1 MLTLLSATKRATARC
16 LASLTCII
24 LNVLVKPWP
33 SFSASKK
40 NAWVVAKWEALWEK
54 VAVLVA
60 KLWTQ
65 GPGVPEVSYST
76 PKSGGFQ
83 NKVPHSIGL
92 IEKEIRAV
100 LLEVWTLHAFLKH
113 HLPSSVFPT
122 GRQTFSKAPFL
133 KKPTNPQTIVYENDQ
148 QVCNFNTGPSLPRWE
163 LAQWLFK
170 TWGDTWSEKKGS
182 EKAP

>member
-1 MLTLLSATKRATARC
+1 MCGWYPNGKHFG
-16 LASLTCII
+16 
-24 LNVLVKPWP
+24 K
-33 SFSASKK
+33 
-40 NAWVVAKWEALWEK
+40 K

-65 GPGVPEVSYST
+65 GPGVPGVLYST

-92 IEKEIRAV
+92 IEKEIIVV

-122 GRQTFSKAPFL
+122 GRQTSQKAPFL
-133 KKPTNPQTIVYENDQ
+133 KKPTNPQTMVYENNQ
-148 QVCNFNTGPSLPRWE
+148 QVCNFNTGPLLLRWE
-163 LAQWLFK
+163 HAQVVI
-170 TWGDTWSEKKGS
+170 
-182 EKAP
+182 